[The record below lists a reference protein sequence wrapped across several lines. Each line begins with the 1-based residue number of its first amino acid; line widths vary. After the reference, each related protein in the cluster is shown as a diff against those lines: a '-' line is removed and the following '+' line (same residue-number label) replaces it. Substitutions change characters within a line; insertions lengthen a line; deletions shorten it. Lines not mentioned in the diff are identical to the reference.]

1 MPPKAR
7 AFGHIVEAL
16 DSLCTVESG
25 VLFSLHRFAPAF
37 LPVGFLHCQSIAQ
50 PWDICGVLLNPNCRA
65 FLMNEHLSKTQDTVL
80 NGIIRHILTAGGG
93 ALATRGYVSEASVE
107 LAVGAL
113 ITLVGVIW
121 SAIAKKRAK
130 K

>member
-1 MPPKAR
+1 GVFACGSGKSFFPHPTNTTAAIITRICFMPATLR
-7 AFGHIVEAL
+7 RRL
-16 DSLCTVESG
+16 SRS
-25 VLFSLHRFAPAF
+25 
-37 LPVGFLHCQSIAQ
+37 
-50 PWDICGVLLNPNCRA
+50 NPNCRA

-113 ITLVGVIW
+113 ITLIGVIW